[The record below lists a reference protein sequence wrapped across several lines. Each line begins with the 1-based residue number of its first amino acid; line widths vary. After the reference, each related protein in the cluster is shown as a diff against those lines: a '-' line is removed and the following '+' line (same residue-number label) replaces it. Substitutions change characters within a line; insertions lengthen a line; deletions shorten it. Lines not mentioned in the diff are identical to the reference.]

1 MRFVPIT
8 FSLLAAVFATACEGR
23 NGAPEIPAIAR
34 DLPATYTEGEQVFD
48 TRLKARFP
56 VGTSESAMV
65 KELKRQGFSINED
78 SHGRFATFIENGLVV
93 SNVWNV
99 GWEADNGT
107 ISKVWGV
114 YGGRGP

>member
-1 MRFVPIT
+1 M
-8 FSLLAAVFATACEGR
+8 
-23 NGAPEIPAIAR
+23 
-34 DLPATYTEGEQVFD
+34 PATYVEGEKVFD
-48 TRLKARFP
+48 ARLKAHFP
-56 VGTSESAMV
+56 VGTEESAV
-65 KELKRQGFSINED
+65 VEELGRQGFSINEGP
-78 SHGRFATFIENGLVV
+78 SGRFATFVVKRLVV